1 MDKLLHGQIHLF
13 CALADALA
21 RSNALSKVDLLAAVR
36 SKLEW
41 LTRANTSFATR
52 TPLMLADAW
61 LTAPPIDPANPFAPD
76 PTLRLVKGH

>member
-1 MDKLLHGQIHLF
+1 MTDQHLVEVREKMDKVLRDQIHLF

-41 LTRANTSFATR
+41 LTRAAPAR
-52 TPLMLADAW
+52 TPALPRA
-61 LTAPPIDPANPFAPD
+61 
-76 PTLRLVKGH
+76 LR